1 MEYIHVRK
9 TDLARNTSRIIR
21 NVLRGQPTVIEN
33 HGQPEAIIVD
43 VVDFL
48 ILRALVN
55 YHAGNLP
62 PLDPNGPSNEEFAGL
77 SSQARYNRAMQ
88 YYLSEKCS
96 TGRMA
101 ELLEI
106 SWIDL
111 RERFN
116 RLGVPLFL
124 APSTINDARKDAENA
139 RKWAENTRKQD

>member
-1 MEYIHVRK
+1 
-9 TDLARNTSRIIR
+9 
-21 NVLRGQPTVIEN
+21 
-33 HGQPEAIIVD
+33 
-43 VVDFL
+43 
-48 ILRALVN
+48 
-55 YHAGNLP
+55 
-62 PLDPNGPSNEEFAGL
+62 
-77 SSQARYNRAMQ
+77 MQ

-124 APSTINDARKDAENA
+124 APSTIDDARKDAENA
-139 RKWAENTRKQD
+139 RKWAENARKQG